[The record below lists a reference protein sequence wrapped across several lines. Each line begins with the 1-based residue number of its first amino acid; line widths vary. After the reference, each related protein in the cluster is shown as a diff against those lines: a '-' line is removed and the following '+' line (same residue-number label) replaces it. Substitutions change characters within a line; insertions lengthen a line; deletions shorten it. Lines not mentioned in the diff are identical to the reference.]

1 MAGEGQNSMR
11 AAGRPSE
18 RVWPGV
24 RPRAE
29 SVTGIA
35 EAHDSRGR
43 QMDRGA
49 EKEGKQRK
57 ERWERRASR
66 FVAHMPTKKAGQLP
80 GEAELLG
87 QLLGIAVVRGR
98 SSWVV
103 VPVVPSAAARRNPGR
118 SAEAQ
123 PPPAARETWTLSRPS
138 AARGQQTWW
147 DGDPAGCACVRW
159 CG

>member
-1 MAGEGQNSMR
+1 
-11 AAGRPSE
+11 
-18 RVWPGV
+18 
-24 RPRAE
+24 
-29 SVTGIA
+29 
-35 EAHDSRGR
+35 
-43 QMDRGA
+43 
-49 EKEGKQRK
+49 
-57 ERWERRASR
+57 
-66 FVAHMPTKKAGQLP
+66 MPTKKAGQLP

-138 AARGQQTWW
+138 AARGQQTRW
-147 DGDPAGCACVRW
+147 DGDPAGCKLMAPFSALDSFLCGLGRRLFKAETSMGRRTVLSCHVKQPKELISQVRQLPA
-159 CG
+159 GAAETLGRKLGGR